1 MKLKTSEQLLTER
14 QDILGCGASLNG
26 SNGRPALHHLARQ
39 ESSELLRVKKAY
51 EDEIA
56 DLR

>member
-14 QDILGCGASLNG
+14 QDILGCGAPLNG

-51 EDEIA
+51 QDEIA